1 MRHSAHIL
9 ITLATLP
16 VLPILVVAGA
26 IVGAAF
32 AVKALYLWLEFVW
45 EEM

>member
-16 VLPILVVAGA
+16 AVPILMLAGA

-32 AVKALYLWLEFVW
+32 AVKAVYLWLEFVW